1 MQSLC
6 ARVGDLM
13 PIANLDL
20 YDGRKRYRWY
30 NGIVPPPPEAASCA
44 TAP

>member
-1 MQSLC
+1 VAELE
-6 ARVGDLM
+6 

-30 NGIVPPPPEAASCA
+30 EGTVAGTHAANTPCA
-44 TAP
+44 PALTTP